1 MAKDPAV
8 LNHQE
13 WLGYVQPVGLVV
25 SIPALLDAN
34 ARINRNFGP
43 DHQKFLG
50 ALPVNRDGESIPEIP
65 DFVAF
70 AQAVFEWRLEDLYG
84 ASGATLLPTSLEV
97 PLPEYNETLRPT
109 FALREFQPTETTH
122 EWILLID
129 VLQAGTDFD
138 KVVATDTRGWQ
149 ASPLSRFERLL
160 RETRV
165 PAGLL
170 V

>member
-43 DHQKFLG
+43 DHQKFLS
-50 ALPVNRDGESIPEIP
+50 ALPVARDGEPIPEIP

-70 AQAVFEWRLEDLYG
+70 AQTFFEWQPEDLYG
-84 ASGATLLPTSLEV
+84 APGAPALPNSLEV
-97 PLPEYNETLRPT
+97 PLPEYNETLRPSL
-109 FALREFQPTETTH
+109 ALREFQPKDSAC
-122 EWILLID
+122 EWILLIN
-129 VLQAGTDFD
+129 VL
-138 KVVATDTRGWQ
+138 
-149 ASPLSRFERLL
+149 P
-160 RETRV
+160 
-165 PAGLL
+165 
-170 V
+170 